1 MTTASDHIAH
11 PEVLKRLKRAH
22 GHLKSVLT
30 MLEEQRDCLAIA
42 QQLQAVEKAIAN
54 AKRTLVQDHIEHCL
68 EATLRG
74 KPADVGGTIAE
85 FKEITK
91 YL

>member
-1 MTTASDHIAH
+1 MTAHHIEH

-30 MLEEQRDCLAIA
+30 MLEEQRNCLDIA
-42 QQLQAVEKAIAN
+42 QQLQAVEKAIGS
-54 AKRTLVQDHIEHCL
+54 AKKTLVQDHIEHCL
-68 EATLRG
+68 ESSLRKGAPDPAGTLR
-74 KPADVGGTIAE
+74 E
-85 FKEITK
+85 FMEITK

>member
-1 MTTASDHIAH
+1 MTTHTAH
-11 PEVLKRLKRAH
+11 PNVLKRLKRAH
-22 GHLKSVLT
+22 GHLKSIIS
-30 MLEEQRDCLAIA
+30 MLEDERDCLEIA

-54 AKRTLVQDHIEHCL
+54 AKKTLVHDHIDHCL
-68 EATLRG
+68 EHTVREGALS
-74 KPADVGGTIAE
+74 PDAAIAE